1 MITSTEEGMLSAMLV
16 FDVRY
21 LVQQFGRPLSH
32 MTYEQRQWVAG
43 KIKQQLTKQLKEWVG
58 APEKDSPKLS

>member
-1 MITSTEEGMLSAMLV
+1 
-16 FDVRY
+16 
-21 LVQQFGRPLSH
+21 